1 MPLYS
6 SMSMSN
12 NKDRRLKSQPERS
25 SGSISGSLQQEAN
38 GPIAD
43 QRKKIIF
50 TNSIES
56 MKNLNNMSKSKFMK
70 LSNDEIFQMIQNSVT
85 EQAAMQPTKSMTK
98 PTKPKKKPANKF
110 VSKMREIS
118 KKDLTH

>member
-12 NKDRRLKSQPERS
+12 NKGRRLKSQPERS
-25 SGSISGSLQQEAN
+25 SGSISGLLQQETN

-50 TNSIES
+50 TNSIEYE
-56 MKNLNNMSKSKFMK
+56 KF
-70 LSNDEIFQMIQNSVT
+70 E
-85 EQAAMQPTKSMTK
+85 
-98 PTKPKKKPANKF
+98 
-110 VSKMREIS
+110 
-118 KKDLTH
+118 